1 MLPAT
6 LLGAEMQPDSTMSPS
21 SMRRTWQLRGARTKV
36 SIHMWRLFLL
46 RDGEMLLTNMGHA
59 RPRVRVAP
67 DAQVRRV
74 QHAVDLVFAEAVLEA
89 RVDEVVKCV
98 VFQ

>member
-1 MLPAT
+1 
-6 LLGAEMQPDSTMSPS
+6 
-21 SMRRTWQLRGARTKV
+21 
-36 SIHMWRLFLL
+36 MWRLFLL
-46 RDGEMLLTNMGHA
+46 RDGEMLLTNMGHSW
-59 RPRVRVAP
+59 PRVRVAP
-67 DAQVRRV
+67 YAQVRRV